1 MRFNI
6 KSISKIMVALLIL
19 MNLCYFLI
27 AFGWTSLFADS
38 FVSKPRMMLFFLMIA
53 IAIVCVPLYKSK
65 YMWVEISILALLWVR
80 AIIGAIVS
88 DMEWDDA
95 LLLLRSY
102 LYPLLAFPIYSLLK
116 DGGWNFK
123 SFLKFLVVVITIDTL
138 IRMIDSFAEN
148 LTGSLLWENL
158 VSGEMGYRN
167 DIYRIN
173 PSTFEV
179 LVLPIIFY
187 LFSKANTFKEKC
199 KWIVCLAINL
209 IYAIIIWQA
218 RSAIIYKIFLLV
230 VLFYMQ
236 RIKKKTKIY
245 RILIGVIIGFF
256 CIPFVLD
263 FIGTFLST
271 NSDFG
276 SSTIARMNAIEYFMN
291 IYIENPFFGVGLLP
305 SEERYAI
312 GGGALADLGLI
323 YGLVQLGI
331 PMMIYY
337 VVIFGRGIYVYQKLK
352 ETAQAEALLVLSLT
366 ISFILF
372 NINIDTFYMFAL
384 SVPIYIAITEYLYF
398 KFKRKKFCNF
408 LHSDKYLLNRNF

>member
-123 SFLKFLVVVITIDTL
+123 SFLKFLVVVITIDTFV
-138 IRMIDSFAEN
+138 RMIDSFAEN

-173 PSTFEV
+173 PSTFDV

-187 LFSKANTFKEKC
+187 FFSNANTFKEKF

-218 RSAIIYKIFLLV
+218 RSAILYKIFLLV
-230 VLFYMQ
+230 ILFYMQ
-236 RIKKKTKIY
+236 KIKKRTKVF
-245 RILIGVIIGFF
+245 RILIGIVIGVF

-263 FIGTFLST
+263 FFGTFLST

-291 IYIENPFFGVGLLP
+291 IYIENPLFGVGLLP
-305 SEERYAI
+305 SEEKYAI
-312 GGGALADLGLI
+312 GGGVLADLGLL
-323 YGLVQLGI
+323 YGLVQLGV

-337 VVIFGRGIYVYQKLK
+337 VVIFGRGIYVYRKLK
-352 ETAQAEALLVLSLT
+352 ETAQKEALLILSLT

-372 NINIDTFYMFAL
+372 NINIDTFYMFSF

-398 KFKRKKFCNF
+398 KFYKKKICN
-408 LHSDKYLLNRNF
+408 LLSLDNYLLNRKF